1 MMETPGPDGAM
12 MKMTMET
19 RNCII
24 GGMMCTEAAQQQMCQ
39 EPRIKSCNMSCCAG
53 DLCNDGSNPPGS
65 GVTPSK
71 PASNVSLS
79 CYECSPEGMGPNGTA
94 TPLISCS
101 APKQKKCGE
110 IAPGMPFDRC
120 MTVKISV
127 KNPMTG
133 ALIEQESRNCSVS
146 SMCSGN
152 MLCNSMNST
161 GAITKCNVQCC
172 EGSLCNTG
180 VPQTTTVP
188 YGGNQTTTG
197 PSPSGPKGGQ
207 TPLAVS
213 GILTFIN
220 IFMALI
226 FK

>member
-1 MMETPGPDGAM
+1 MVILPVLFLL
-12 MKMTMET
+12 
-19 RNCII
+19 
-24 GGMMCTEAAQQQMCQ
+24 AALFI
-39 EPRIKSCNMSCCAG
+39 PN
-53 DLCNDGSNPPGS
+53 GS
-65 GVTPSK
+65 GLAPSK

-79 CYECSPEGMGPNGTA
+79 CYECSPEGMGSNGTG

-110 IAPGMPFDRC
+110 YAPGMPFDRC

-133 ALIEQESRNCSVS
+133 ALIQQESRNCSVS
-146 SMCSGN
+146 SMMCSGN

-161 GAITKCNVQCC
+161 GDITKCNVQCC
-172 EGSLCNTG
+172 EGSLCNTD
-180 VPQTTTVP
+180 VPQTTPV
-188 YGGNQTTTG
+188 

-213 GILTFIN
+213 GILAI
-220 IFMALI
+220 ISIVMALL

>member
-101 APKQKKCGE
+101 APKQKKCGK
-110 IAPGMPFDRC
+110 IAGMHYDRC
-120 MTVKISV
+120 MTVKVSV

-146 SMCSGN
+146 LMMCSGN
-152 MLCNSMNST
+152 MLCNSMNSI
-161 GAITKCNVQCC
+161 GHIAKCNVQCC
-172 EGSLCNTG
+172 VGSLCNTG
-180 VPQTTTVP
+180 VPHTNTVPYGGNKTTTGP
-188 YGGNQTTTG
+188 YGGNQTTPV
-197 PSPSGPKGGQ
+197 PSPSGLKGVRQ
-207 TPLAVS
+207 L
-213 GILTFIN
+213 
-220 IFMALI
+220 
-226 FK
+226 